1 MKPKNKIIRL
11 RERNPLLPSNQI
23 AKAVGVSRQ
32 WVSYVLNRAGLVT
45 AAPRQKAISTC
56 MKCGCNHTTKKRFC
70 SKDCYYEYYNIKVEC
85 SFCHVKFRRKRYIID
100 RGVRDGYTN
109 IYCSRRCYYRGQ
121 KELGNNGYRNKQRLN

>member
-56 MKCGCNHTTKKRFC
+56 MKCGVTILPRNVSVQKIVIMNT
-70 SKDCYYEYYNIKVEC
+70 
-85 SFCHVKFRRKRYIID
+85 IIL
-100 RGVRDGYTN
+100 
-109 IYCSRRCYYRGQ
+109 
-121 KELGNNGYRNKQRLN
+121 K